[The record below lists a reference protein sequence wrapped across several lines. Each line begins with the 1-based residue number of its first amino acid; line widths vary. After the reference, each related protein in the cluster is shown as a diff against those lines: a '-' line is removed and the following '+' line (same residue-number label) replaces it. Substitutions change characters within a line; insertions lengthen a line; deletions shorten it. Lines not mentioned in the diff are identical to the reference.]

1 MVIPVVI
8 SALQLSDI
16 PKTITKVPTAL
27 SELNGGA
34 KLLAHE
40 LFTND
45 VLYAEAALDMSGL
58 QASLLPLVPLF
69 CRSLT
74 QVGIQQSRSAAS
86 ALQLLAWMSC
96 MGYLTQPEK
105 LCQLDNEQSFPWHQ
119 HASAVVIRLR
129 TRSSSSRSSWSPP
142 ACYLVQAWLLG
153 SMLLCW

>member
-1 MVIPVVI
+1 MHCHGVRYYIIDSSFQPLVIPVVI
-8 SALQLSDI
+8 SALQLADI

-58 QASLLPLVPLF
+58 PASLLPLVPLF

-74 QVGIQQSRSAAS
+74 QVGIQQSH
-86 ALQLLAWMSC
+86 LL
-96 MGYLTQPEK
+96 
-105 LCQLDNEQSFPWHQ
+105 HQ
-119 HASAVVIRLR
+119 HCS
-129 TRSSSSRSSWSPP
+129 
-142 ACYLVQAWLLG
+142 
-153 SMLLCW
+153 CWPGCHVWGI